1 MGGFP
6 SDAVDQLLANGDGV
20 QRPFLFFFMDFMVKV
35 LAVDWFL
42 PQRSEE
48 RKALTVKSMKIT
60 KGEEIFSTRYISRYT
75 LSMI

>member
-20 QRPFLFFFMDFMVKV
+20 QLPFLLFFMDFMVNV
-35 LAVDWFL
+35 LAGWFL
-42 PQRSEE
+42 PPRSEE

-60 KGEEIFSTRYISRYT
+60 KGGEIFSTRYISRYT

>member
-6 SDAVDQLLANGDGV
+6 SDSVDQLLANGDGV

-60 KGEEIFSTRYISRYT
+60 KVEEIFSTQYIPRYT

>member
-75 LSMI
+75 LSTI